1 MQIQC
6 AGSSLGHMRKRS
18 DLSFD
23 ELSWLKLSKIVSV
36 SHVCLLSDMLAYMI
50 HISIISP
57 CNMHAIYIYVCV
69 CISLSLMCTYDYVC
83 VFVCVF
89 ICLQRV
95 QCISLWHGLQETFW
109 VASLGCHA
117 RRQTVGTT
125 SEHRQKTRQSMA
137 HPGFLCRIY
146 LNFEGIDIL
155 DDMILRYLS
164 TRVFQDVFTW
174 HGHGLWRFS
183 LYKF

>member
-1 MQIQC
+1 M
-6 AGSSLGHMRKRS
+6 
-18 DLSFD
+18 F
-23 ELSWLKLSKIVSV
+23 VY
-36 SHVCLLSDMLAYMI
+36 SDMLAYMI

-57 CNMHAIYIYVCV
+57 CNMHAVCISLSYVYIYIYVC
-69 CISLSLMCTYDYVC
+69 
-83 VFVCVF
+83 VCVF

-95 QCISLWHGLQETFW
+95 QCISVWYGLQETFW

-125 SEHRQKTRQSMA
+125 SEHRQKTRSMA
-137 HPGFLCRIY
+137 HPEFLCRIY
-146 LNFEGIDIL
+146 LNFEGIEIL